1 MALKPNID
9 PFPTTEVFRMGD
21 ECLDDH
27 YRLLLRIMGLKFSC
41 FHAQDY
47 F

>member
-1 MALKPNID
+1 MSVSCKKMALKPALD

-27 YRLLLRIMGLKFSC
+27 YRLVP
-41 FHAQDY
+41 QD
-47 F
+47 FET